1 MRQTLFCKYGFRY
14 GPRFPSMSDAY
25 DKKLRTH
32 GFNVADQLGMKIKE
46 GVYVMQTG
54 PCYESVTEC
63 RLLRV
68 LGADA
73 AG

>member
-1 MRQTLFCKYGFRY
+1 
-14 GPRFPSMSDAY
+14 MSDAY

-32 GFNVADQLGMKIKE
+32 GFNVADQLSMKIKE
-46 GVYVMQTG
+46 GVYVMQAG

>member
-1 MRQTLFCKYGFRY
+1 
-14 GPRFPSMSDAY
+14 MSDAY

-32 GFNVADQLGMKIKE
+32 GFHEADQLGMKIKE

-63 RLLRV
+63 QLLRV